1 MNVIQ
6 DTEQKHVKQLGYTIK
21 DILSFGD
28 DVIIHSDLH
37 VRQLMLCIPYAW
49 IESIFFSLNY

>member
-1 MNVIQ
+1 MNAIQ

-28 DVIIHSDLH
+28 NVIIHSDLH

-49 IESIFFSLNY
+49 IESNFLV